1 MMTFWNR
8 LTIIWVVL
16 NLVLVV
22 VVAFTGREPL
32 AYLALGVSAAILGL
46 VLVFRA
52 KFERTYR

>member
-1 MMTFWNR
+1 MTFWNR

-22 VVAFTGREPL
+22 VVAFTSREPL
-32 AYLALGVSAAILGL
+32 AYLAFGVSAIILGL

>member
-16 NLVLVV
+16 NLVLV

>member
-1 MMTFWNR
+1 MTFWNR
-8 LTIIWVVL
+8 LTVIWVVL

-22 VVAFTGREPL
+22 AAFTSREPS

-52 KFERTYR
+52 KFERTYRR

>member
-1 MMTFWNR
+1 MTFWNR

-46 VLVFRA
+46 VFGLPSQV
-52 KFERTYR
+52 

>member
-1 MMTFWNR
+1 MTFWNR

-16 NLVLVV
+16 NLVLV

>member
-1 MMTFWNR
+1 MTFWNR

-16 NLVLVV
+16 NLVLVVV

-32 AYLALGVSAAILGL
+32 AYLALGVSAAILGR

>member
-1 MMTFWNR
+1 MTFWNR
-8 LTIIWVVL
+8 LTVIWVVL

>member
-1 MMTFWNR
+1 MTFWNR

-22 VVAFTGREPL
+22 VAFTSREPL
-32 AYLALGVSAAILGL
+32 AYLAFGVSAAILGL
-46 VLVFRA
+46 ILVFRA

>member
-16 NLVLVV
+16 NLVLV

-46 VLVFRA
+46 VLVFRD